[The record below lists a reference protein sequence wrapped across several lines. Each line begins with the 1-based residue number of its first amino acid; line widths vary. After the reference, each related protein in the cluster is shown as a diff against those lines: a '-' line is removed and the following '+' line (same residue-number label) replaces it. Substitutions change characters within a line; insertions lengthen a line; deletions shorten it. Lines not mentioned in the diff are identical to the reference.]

1 MGVLIAVEGLDGAG
15 KNTLVAGVMDELT
28 RRGAAVS
35 TFTFPRYGASV
46 VADIASE
53 ALHGEHG
60 DLSESVHAMALLFA
74 LDRADAATQI
84 RSALA
89 ENDVV
94 ILDRY
99 VASNAAY
106 SAGRLR
112 QDASGDVVTWVTDL
126 EFGRFDVPV
135 PDQHLLLG
143 VPATV
148 AMQRAR
154 SREAT
159 DPTRVRD
166 AYERDDDL
174 QMRVDAVYRQLAS
187 VGWASPWIELGA
199 DSPDSTEPTRL
210 VERLIRK

>member
-1 MGVLIAVEGLDGAG
+1 MLIAVEGLDGAG
-15 KNTLVAGVMDELT
+15 KNTLVAGVTNELT

-46 VADIASE
+46 VADVASE
-53 ALHGEHG
+53 ALHGQHG
-60 DLSESVHAMALLFA
+60 DLRESVHAMALLFA
-74 LDRADAATQI
+74 LDRADAASQI
-84 RSALA
+84 RSALT
-89 ENDVV
+89 EHDVV

-154 SREAT
+154 SRETT

-174 QMRVDAVYRQLAS
+174 QMRVDAVYRQLAAG
-187 VGWASPWIELGA
+187 GWVSPWIEVGV
-199 DSPDSTEPTRL
+199 DSSDSMEPARL
-210 VERLIRK
+210 VERLIRE

>member
-15 KNTLVAGVMDELT
+15 KNTLVTGVVDELT

-35 TFTFPRYGASV
+35 TFTFPRYGSSV
-46 VADIASE
+46 FADVASE

-60 DLSESVHAMALLFA
+60 DLRQSVNAMALLFA

-84 RSALA
+84 RTALT
-89 ENDVV
+89 ESDVV

-112 QDASGDVVTWVTDL
+112 QDASGDVVRWVADL

-148 AMQRAR
+148 AMERAR
-154 SREAT
+154 SRAAI
-159 DPTRVRD
+159 DPSRARD

-174 QMRVDAVYRQLAS
+174 QMRVDSVYRQLAEQS
-187 VGWASPWIELGA
+187 WASPWIEVGTDSA
-199 DSPDSTEPTRL
+199 DSVEPAGLVARL
-210 VERLIRK
+210 MLE